1 MRAMR
6 KTAIAGFMA
15 ALLVLP
21 TVLAAQA
28 PTKEH
33 EWLHQLAGQWDA
45 DLEIFAEPGKPP
57 MKLKSTEDTRRIG
70 GYWILSEGEVTGSPM
85 PFKRAL
91 TLGYDPQKKKY
102 VATWMDSNSPNL
114 GIYEGS
120 LDEAGKTLTLE
131 GDMPSPFAPGATVR
145 MRQVIE
151 IKSPDRKVL
160 TTSVQGPDG
169 NWLTLVTLDARRK
182 K

>member
-1 MRAMR
+1 MR

-15 ALLVLP
+15 AMAAILVLP
-21 TVLAAQA
+21 AVLAAQ

-45 DLEIFAEPGKPP
+45 DIEIFAEPGKPP
-57 MKLKSTEDTRRIG
+57 MKLKSTEHTRRIG

-102 VATWMDSNSPNL
+102 VGTWVDSNSPNI
-114 GIYEGS
+114 GNYEGS

-131 GDMPSPFAPGATVR
+131 GDMPSPFVAGATVR

-151 IKSPDRKVL
+151 IKSPDQKVL
-160 TTSVQGPDG
+160 TTSVLGPDG
-169 NWLTLVTLDARRK
+169 NWLTLITLNARRK

>member
-1 MRAMR
+1 MR
-6 KTAIAGFMA
+6 KIAIAGFMTAMA
-15 ALLVLP
+15 AILVLP
-21 TVLAAQA
+21 AVLAAQ

-45 DLEIFAEPGKPP
+45 DIEIFAEPGKPP

-102 VATWMDSNSPNL
+102 VGTWVDSNSPNI
-114 GIYEGS
+114 GSYEGS

-131 GDMPSPFAPGATVR
+131 GDMPSPFVPGAIVR

-151 IKSPDRKVL
+151 VKSPDQKVL
-160 TTSVQGPDG
+160 TTSVKGEDG